1 MDAILAVNNG
11 GFIGLDSKLPWRS
24 SADFKHFRE
33 MTMGKT
39 CLVGRVTYESMPKL
53 HGRNLIVV
61 GKGYNTLEEALKH
74 DIDYV
79 IGGKTLYRAVM
90 HLVEDIHLSVINDWS
105 LGDVGMP
112 ELHGYTGVIKRYY
125 FEVD

>member
-61 GKGYNTLEEALKH
+61 GKGYSTLEEALKY
-74 DIDYV
+74 DIDFV
-79 IGGKTLYRAVM
+79 IGGRRLYQAVM
-90 HLVEDIHLSVINDWS
+90 HLVKDIHLSVINDNS
-105 LGDVGMP
+105 NGDTIAPSFV
-112 ELHGYTGVIKRYY
+112 GYTGEIKRYY

>member
-1 MDAILAVNNG
+1 MDAILAINNG
-11 GFIGLDSKLPWRS
+11 GFIGLDNKLPWRC
-24 SADFKHFRE
+24 SADLKHFKK
-33 MTMGKT
+33 MTLGKT

-74 DIDYV
+74 DIDFV
-79 IGGKTLYRAVM
+79 IGGRRLYQAVM
-90 HLVEDIHLSVINDWS
+90 HLVKDIHLSVINDWS

-112 ELHGYTGVIKRYY
+112 ELYGYTGVVHQYN